1 MQKWTCPV
9 SEEWDRYLLQAEFE
23 GRPQLENHLREC
35 PQCRF
40 YVQQRVRELEE
51 LGNTWGRLPSDG
63 VIELTC
69 FSEAEGHDDTG
80 ATLLAAKGDSEPPHT
95 EAVALAS
102 PDRKVLMRAV
112 RDHHTREVWLYIL
125 SEDPSLLK
133 DALVKPF
140 RQDREYLA
148 DDQGRINLGNIE
160 WPSASELKAEIRLP
174 KASFKLD
181 HYDPQRDIENVV
193 ELKSARGD
201 RINITITGEGQN
213 CRLGIEVVEIQG
225 LRAES
230 MFKVAVRESG
240 RLNILDIKDV
250 IDRTAAFDNINIPE
264 RLEIYLYY

>member
-9 SEEWDRYLLQAEFE
+9 SEEWDRYLLKTEFE
-23 GRPQLENHLREC
+23 GRALLENHLKEC

-40 YVQQRVRELEE
+40 HVQQRISELEE
-51 LGNTWGRLPSDG
+51 LGNVWSHLPSDG
-63 VIELTC
+63 VIALSC
-69 FSEAEGHDDTG
+69 FSETDGLDDSG
-80 ATLLAAKGDSEPPHT
+80 ATLLAAKGDSEPMHSDV
-95 EAVALAS
+95 VALAS

-140 RQDREYLA
+140 RQEREYLA

-160 WPSASELKAEIRLP
+160 WPSAAELKAEIRLP

-181 HYDPQRDIENVV
+181 HYDPHSDIENVV
-193 ELKSARGD
+193 ELKSTRGD

-213 CRLGIEVVEIQG
+213 CRLGIEVVEIMG
-225 LRAES
+225 LPAES
-230 MFKVAVRESG
+230 MYKVAVRESG
-240 RLNILDIKDV
+240 RLNVLDIKEM
-250 IDRTAAFDNINIPE
+250 IGRTAAFDNINIPE